1 MLSEEFLNAVLHE
14 SILKGKRMR
23 LHRLSKL
30 HAFLLCFLFNGGSAM
45 FGLNDGMR

>member
-23 LHRLSKL
+23 LPPCIYLTFCQTILRRYDFMSLVE
-30 HAFLLCFLFNGGSAM
+30 
-45 FGLNDGMR
+45 R